1 MIDITKVQAY
11 NVPPKISDLQNK
23 NIELTNENYS
33 LKRQAYI
40 AVGILAIVIIIKLT
54 GTYQQINKN
63 NEKE

>member
-11 NVPPKISDLQNK
+11 IVPPKISDLQNK